1 MGPTLSLQDNYGM
14 PTAHMTVWRDSLDTD
29 VQMRLQLSS
38 INSEIKRFAKL
49 RNNVLLHD
57 ILVLGK
63 RAEKFLRGVLTY
75 NGIICFPR

>member
-1 MGPTLSLQDNYGM
+1 M
-14 PTAHMTVWRDSLDTD
+14 DTD

-57 ILVLGK
+57 ILGFRK
-63 RAEKFLRGVLTY
+63 KS
-75 NGIICFPR
+75 